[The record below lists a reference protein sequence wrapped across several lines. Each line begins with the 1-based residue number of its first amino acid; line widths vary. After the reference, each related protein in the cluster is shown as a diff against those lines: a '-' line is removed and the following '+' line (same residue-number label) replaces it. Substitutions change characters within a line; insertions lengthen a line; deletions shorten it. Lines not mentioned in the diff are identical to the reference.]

1 MRHRKHQSKLN
12 RTSEH
17 RLAMMKNLAVS
28 LVREERIR
36 TTQVKA
42 MQLRGFVEPLVTLAR
57 SGKLHDRRTAF
68 ARLGKKEA
76 VHKLFTE
83 IGPRVG
89 DRPGGYL
96 RVVKDGPRAGDG
108 ALMAYVEFVDQAPA
122 KAAETPTLQES
133 IKKKRHEQRKSR
145 RKAAAA

>member
-1 MRHRKHQSKLN
+1 MRHRKAKSKLN

-17 RLAMMKNLAVS
+17 RLALMRNLASS

-42 MQLRGFVEPLVTLAR
+42 MQLRGFVEPLVTLAK
-57 SGKLHDRRTAF
+57 SGSLHDRRQAF

-76 VHKLFTE
+76 VHKLFEE

-108 ALMAYVEFVDQAPA
+108 ALMAYIEFVDAAPA

-133 IKKKRHEQRKSR
+133 IKKKRHEQRKAR
-145 RKAAAA
+145 RKSAA

>member
-1 MRHRKHQSKLN
+1 MRHRKAKSKLN

-17 RLAMMKNLAVS
+17 RLALMRNLASS

-36 TTQVKA
+36 TTQTKA

-57 SGKLHDRRTAF
+57 SGTLHDRRQAF
-68 ARLGKKEA
+68 AKVGKKDV
-76 VHKLFTE
+76 VHKLFEE

-108 ALMAYVEFVDQAPA
+108 ALMAFVEFVDAAPA
-122 KAAETPTLQES
+122 QAEETPTLEKA

-145 RKAAAA
+145 RKAGAS

>member
-1 MRHRKHQSKLN
+1 MRHRKHKSKLN

-17 RLAMMKNLAVS
+17 RLAMMRNLAVS

-57 SGKLHDRRTAF
+57 SGTLHDRRSAF

-76 VHKLFTE
+76 VHKLFEE

-89 DRPGGYL
+89 ERPGGYL
-96 RVVKDGPRAGDG
+96 RIVKDGPRAGDG
-108 ALMAYVEFVDQAPA
+108 ALMAYVEFVDAAPA
-122 KAAETPTLQES
+122 AAPETLTLEKT
-133 IKKKRHEQRKSR
+133 IKKKRHEQRKAR
-145 RKAAAA
+145 RKAAVS

>member
-1 MRHRKHQSKLN
+1 MRHRKHKSKLN

-17 RLAMMKNLAVS
+17 RLALMRNLAVS

-42 MQLRGFVEPLVTLAR
+42 MQLRGFVEPLVTLAKN
-57 SGKLHDRRTAF
+57 GTLHDRRSAF

-76 VHKLFTE
+76 VHKLFEE

-89 DRPGGYL
+89 ERPGGYV

-108 ALMAYVEFVDQAPA
+108 ALMAYVEFVDAAPA
-122 KAAETPTLQES
+122 KAPESLTLEQT
-133 IKKKRHEQRKSR
+133 IKKKRHEQRKAR
-145 RKAAAA
+145 RKSAAT